1 MARYTLTLSPDYV
14 KSWTVSDAIREF
26 LQNAIDQEG
35 QDMENKKSII
45 IEGNTLRIANA
56 KSILTKKSLLLG
68 GGTKKEGDNNIG
80 QFGEGY
86 KVGLL
91 VLLREGFNVQIN
103 NYGVSEL
110 WIPKIVNSRVYDSE
124 VLAIDTQEFDFGSN
138 ILNSLD
144 IEITKD
150 NFDFN
155 ECLRNIWLEFD
166 GDLHEDSFIEA
177 NGNQI
182 LLDDKY
188 KGSVYVKGLYI
199 GKMQDITYGYNFK
212 PNLIKIGR
220 DRNLVNSF
228 DVRWTIARSL
238 WNKVDYSKENNLK
251 ALKDLIHAKA
261 GDVEYIEITY
271 FPNTVKDYLA
281 EDYKDKFVITCESD
295 KKAIT
300 DTYGDVDFVVV
311 PTAIKLATYSYQER
325 YNQVIV
331 KAKSAEELLSE
342 FIEKY
347 SEDLSQDMLD
357 ELDVILNRM

>member
-26 LQNAIDQEG
+26 LQNAIDQES
-35 QDMENKKSII
+35 QDIENRKSIS

-91 VLLREGFNVQIN
+91 VLLREGFNVKIN
-103 NYGVSEL
+103 NYGVCEL
-110 WIPKIVNSRVYDSE
+110 WTPKIVNSRIYDSE
-124 VLAIDTQEFDFGSN
+124 VLAIDTQEFDFGLD
-138 ILNSLD
+138 IINSLD

-150 NFDFN
+150 GFDFN
-155 ECLRNIWLEFD
+155 ECLKNIWLEFE
-166 GDLHEDSFIEA
+166 GDLQEDNFIEA
-177 NGNQI
+177 DGNQI
-182 LLDDKY
+182 LLEDKY
-188 KGSVYVKGLYI
+188 RGCIYVKGLYI
-199 GKMQDITYGYNFK
+199 GKMKDITYGYNFK

-238 WNKVDYSKENNLK
+238 WNKVEYSNENSLK
-251 ALKDLIHAKA
+251 ALKDLIHNKA

-281 EDYKDKFVITCESD
+281 EDYKDKFVISCESD

-300 DTYGDVDFVVV
+300 DTYGNVDFVVV

-325 YNQVIV
+325 VNQVIV

-347 SEDLSQDMLD
+347 NEELSQDMLD
-357 ELDVILNRM
+357 ELDVILHRM